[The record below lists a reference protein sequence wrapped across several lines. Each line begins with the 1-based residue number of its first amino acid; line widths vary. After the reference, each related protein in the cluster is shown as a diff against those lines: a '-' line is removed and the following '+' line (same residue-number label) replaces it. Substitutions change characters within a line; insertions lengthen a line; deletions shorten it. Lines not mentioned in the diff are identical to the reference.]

1 MAKGRHPKK
10 KFGMNSGIADATKVM
25 RELPVSAMIASMELQ
40 IDILS
45 QRGVEIRD
53 WENKDRVLRQIRII
67 GGKVYF
73 LAAEESDKAEG

>member
-1 MAKGRHPKK
+1 MAKSKRPKK

-25 RELPVSAMIASMELQ
+25 RELPVPALLQSLEWQ

-53 WENKDRVLRQIRII
+53 WENKDRVLKQIRII

-73 LAAEESDKAEG
+73 LAAEETAGD

>member
-1 MAKGRHPKK
+1 MAKGKNPKK

-67 GGKVYF
+67 GGKVYV
-73 LAAEESDKAEG
+73 LAADESDKAEG